1 MYNQP
6 MAQLVAGAMF
16 AGYRIESVLGR
27 GGMGVVY
34 RASEARPDRTVAL
47 KVVAPEFA
55 ADETL
60 RARFLREAQIA
71 ASIEH
76 PNVVP
81 VSRVGEED
89 GTFFIAM
96 RLHQGHGPQGAR
108 DSSRPA

>member
-1 MYNQP
+1 
-6 MAQLVAGAMF
+6 
-16 AGYRIESVLGR
+16 
-27 GGMGVVY
+27 MGVVY
-34 RASEARPDRTVAL
+34 RASEAWPDRTVAL
-47 KVVAPEFA
+47 KVVAPEFV